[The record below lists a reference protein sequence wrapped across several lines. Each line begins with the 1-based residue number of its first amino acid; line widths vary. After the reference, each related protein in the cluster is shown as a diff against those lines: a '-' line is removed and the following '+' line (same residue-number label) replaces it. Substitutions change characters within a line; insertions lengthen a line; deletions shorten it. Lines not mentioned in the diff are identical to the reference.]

1 METNMS
7 DKYTDEQQPQTDE
20 QDPKTVYE
28 QLRRE
33 IAQRRRL
40 EEALDTLQTEQ
51 RDFVHAV
58 SHDLREPLRK
68 ISSFGLLLK
77 ESLGGKLEEE
87 DQENLQCMIDGAK
100 RMARMLEEILTYS
113 RVCTKTVTARIVDL
127 NELVEQLKEGELGI
141 LLEETGATL
150 EIPEPLPQV
159 LADDVLIQQ
168 LLQHLVI
175 RAIKCRRQDVT
186 PRILIRAE
194 QIDSGEIRVDVQ
206 DNGRGLETKNDED
219 VFRMFARLYR
229 EQEKE
234 EAGTGL
240 TVCKKI
246 VDKHGGRMGF
256 AAGTGTGST
265 FWFTLTAPKDGRQ
278 HGECVLIAESEFE
291 TDTTPDETDL

>member
-1 METNMS
+1 MS
-7 DKYTDEQQPQTDE
+7 DKYTDEQQQQTDE

-28 QLRRE
+28 QLRCE
-33 IAQRRRL
+33 IAERRRL

-51 RDFVHAV
+51 RDFVHTV

-77 ESLGGKLEEE
+77 ESLGDKLEEE

-113 RVCTKTVTARIVDL
+113 RVCTKTVSARMVDL

-150 EIPEPLPQV
+150 EIPEPLPKV
-159 LADDVLIQQ
+159 LADDILIQQ

-194 QIDSGEIRVDVQ
+194 QIDSGEIRIDVQ
-206 DNGRGLETKNDED
+206 DNGRGLETKDDED

-240 TVCKKI
+240 AVCKKI

-256 AAGTGTGST
+256 ASEAGTGST
-265 FWFTLTAPKDGRQ
+265 FWFTLTASKDGRQ
-278 HGECVLIAESEFE
+278 RSEHVLIAECEFG
-291 TDTTPDETDL
+291 TDTTSDETDL